1 MLNMPLNYHFLLISI
16 LFANFIIVNL
26 RLLLS
31 LTPLL
36 FLFFYELKIKLMET
50 IMVQE
55 PDAATLETI
64 TFALQMK
71 GFRVCNMSDQHENI
85 LETISRQHPGLVL
98 LDLWSG
104 NFSGRQIGQWIKAH
118 FPKLPVIALSGDS
131 QIDAQY
137 QLLGF
142 NDYIKK
148 PFNLELLNRV
158 VRKNLRR
165 RRTRKYTLI
174 PDSDAGS

>member
-1 MLNMPLNYHFLLISI
+1 
-16 LFANFIIVNL
+16 
-26 RLLLS
+26 
-31 LTPLL
+31 
-36 FLFFYELKIKLMET
+36 MET

-71 GFRVCNMSDQHENI
+71 GFRVCNMSDEHENI
-85 LETISRQHPGLVL
+85 LETISRQHPRLVL

-104 NFSGRQIGQWIKAH
+104 NFSGRQISQWIKAH
-118 FPKLPVIALSGDS
+118 FPKLPVIALSGDN

-137 QLLGF
+137 RLLGF

-148 PFNLELLNRV
+148 PFNLDLLNRV
-158 VRKNLRR
+158 IRKNLPR
-165 RRTRKYTLI
+165 RRTRRTALNT
-174 PDSDAGS
+174 

>member
-1 MLNMPLNYHFLLISI
+1 
-16 LFANFIIVNL
+16 
-26 RLLLS
+26 
-31 LTPLL
+31 
-36 FLFFYELKIKLMET
+36 MET

-55 PDAATLETI
+55 PDAATLEAI
-64 TFALQMK
+64 TVALRLK
-71 GFRVCNMSDQHENI
+71 GFNVCNMSDQHENI

-104 NFSGRQIGQWIKAH
+104 SFSGRQISQWIKAH

-131 QIDAQY
+131 QIDTQY

-142 NDYIKK
+142 SDYIKK

-158 VRKNLRR
+158 VRKNLPRR
-165 RRTRKYTLI
+165 RAKRTALT
-174 PDSDAGS
+174 A